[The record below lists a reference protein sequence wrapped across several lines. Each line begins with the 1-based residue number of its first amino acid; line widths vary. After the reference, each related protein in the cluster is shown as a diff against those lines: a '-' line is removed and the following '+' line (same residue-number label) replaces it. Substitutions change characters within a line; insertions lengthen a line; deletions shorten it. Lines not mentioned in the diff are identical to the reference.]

1 MEMQVLPEASLF
13 QIVVTDFHFSFQY
26 TPYSRVIMGF
36 WKVIFIIKG
45 SPELYSPSQPL

>member
-1 MEMQVLPEASLF
+1 MERQILPEASLF
-13 QIVVTDFHFSFQY
+13 QIVTDFHFSFQY

-45 SPELYSPSQPL
+45 SPEQNSPSQPL